1 MDGLDPKQSLMF
13 VFCAVDE
20 VEGKLDI
27 GDAPLKITADVG
39 EDDDGSKED
48 EFSSEVIKVYIFKA
62 DGDEDVEIGK
72 EHISHMCLKLIA
84 LRLQQMIINRL
95 FE

>member
-39 EDDDGSKED
+39 EDDDGSKR
-48 EFSSEVIKVYIFKA
+48 
-62 DGDEDVEIGK
+62 G
-72 EHISHMCLKLIA
+72 
-84 LRLQQMIINRL
+84 
-95 FE
+95 